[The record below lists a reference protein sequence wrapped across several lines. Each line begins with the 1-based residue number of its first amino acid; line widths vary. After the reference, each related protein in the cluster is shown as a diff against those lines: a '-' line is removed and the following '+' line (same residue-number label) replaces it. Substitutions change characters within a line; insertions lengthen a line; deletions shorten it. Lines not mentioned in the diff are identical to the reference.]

1 MPLCELMKK
10 GRPKWFLENCKEL
23 DRRFELLMTEVGATL
38 HKDERPGFPD
48 WIPRPWYTIETKAG
62 PLRLVSHGDGFYCR
76 FSEPLRAKPFLSS
89 VATISGKWNHST
101 FWSICK
107 SRSKP
112 EDRISVDDFFGNFD
126 RQLRR
131 IL

>member
-23 DRRFELLMTEVGATL
+23 DRRFESLMTEVGATYEQGRWHEWHL
-38 HKDERPGFPD
+38 Q
-48 WIPRPWYTIETKAG
+48 TKAG
-62 PLRLVSHGDGFYCR
+62 HLGLNCRGDQIMTQFKDGSLASKFVGADSHN
-76 FSEPLRAKPFLSS
+76 
-89 VATISGKWNHST
+89 GKWNFHT

-107 SRSKP
+107 PRCKP
-112 EDRISVDDFFGNFD
+112 DSRISVDDFFGNFE

-131 IL
+131 VM